1 MSTTIKHKKSSVKG
15 IKPGTNDIVL
25 GEIAINT
32 NEGIIFIKTEDSASS
47 ESILDFKQLKVY
59 NSSGT
64 RIN

>member
-1 MSTTIKHKKSSVKG
+1 LSTTIKHKKSDAKG
-15 IKPGTNDIVL
+15 VTPSTSDLAL

-32 NEGIIFIKTEDSASS
+32 NQGIIFLKTEDSSS
-47 ESILDFKQLKVY
+47 AVEIIDFQQLRVY

>member
-1 MSTTIKHKKSSVKG
+1 LSTTIKHKKSSVKG
-15 IKPGTNDIVL
+15 IAPGTNDIVL

-47 ESILDFKQLKVY
+47 QSIIDFKQLKVY

>member
-1 MSTTIKHKKSSVKG
+1 MSTTIKHKKSDVKG
-15 IKPGTNDIVL
+15 IAPGTDDIVL

-32 NEGIIFIKTEDSASS
+32 NQGKIFIKTQDSDSNV
-47 ESILDFKQLKVY
+47 EIIDFQPLRVY